1 MERKSSKL
9 EELAMSGS
17 PIQLAIRRL
26 KASWIA
32 VASFCLIGIV
42 VLISILGYLITPDP
56 TPYANNQHLELSS
69 CKPGAEVTMLKV
81 RRQQDIQ
88 HRSWFGRMLYGDESD
103 YREIPINSF
112 YFEDASIVIE
122 GYNPIPESEPV
133 VARFSLAEVAY
144 RIEPPAKPIIRNDS
158 VLFVQADGGATAM
171 TVSQLQERV
180 EMENFV
186 THTYILGTDRF
197 GRDLLS
203 RMIIGARVSLSV
215 GFIAVAISLLIGIL
229 LGSLAGFLRGW
240 VDSAIMWFVNV
251 VWSVPTLLMVIALTR
266 VIGKGFW
273 QIFVA
278 VGLSMWVDMARV
290 VRGQVLAGRENG
302 YVEAATVLGLS
313 RFRVIFRHIL
323 PNIMGPVAIVCASNF
338 ATAILLEAGLSFLG
352 IGVQPPMPSW
362 GSMIRDHYGYIIMDK
377 AYLAI
382 LPGFAIMM
390 LVLAFNLLGNSL
402 RDALDPQTIR
412 NNSPK

>member
-180 EMENFV
+180 EKENFV

-251 VWSVPTLLMVIALTR
+251 VWSVPTLLMVIALTM

-290 VRGQVLAGRENG
+290 VRGQVLSVRENG

>member
-1 MERKSSKL
+1 
-9 EELAMSGS
+9 
-17 PIQLAIRRL
+17 
-26 KASWIA
+26 
-32 VASFCLIGIV
+32 
-42 VLISILGYLITPDP
+42 
-56 TPYANNQHLELSS
+56 
-69 CKPGAEVTMLKV
+69 
-81 RRQQDIQ
+81 
-88 HRSWFGRMLYGDESD
+88 
-103 YREIPINSF
+103 
-112 YFEDASIVIE
+112 
-122 GYNPIPESEPV
+122 
-133 VARFSLAEVAY
+133 
-144 RIEPPAKPIIRNDS
+144 
-158 VLFVQADGGATAM
+158 
-171 TVSQLQERV
+171 
-180 EMENFV
+180 
-186 THTYILGTDRF
+186 
-197 GRDLLS
+197 
-203 RMIIGARVSLSV
+203 
-215 GFIAVAISLLIGIL
+215 LLIGIL

-251 VWSVPTLLMVIALTR
+251 VWSVPTLLMVIALTM

-290 VRGQVLAGRENG
+290 VRGQVLSVRENG

>member
-158 VLFVQADGGATAM
+158 VLFVQADGGAIAM

-180 EMENFV
+180 EKENFV

-251 VWSVPTLLMVIALTR
+251 VWSVPTLLMVIALTM

-290 VRGQVLAGRENG
+290 VRGQVLSVRENG